1 MDSSIN
7 LLKVL
12 NTYFGYTSFK
22 KGQEAI
28 IQSVLKNQNTLALL
42 PTGGGKSLCYQI
54 PALALPGLCLVI
66 SPLIALMDDQVKE
79 LRKRNITAFSLQ
91 SGTTR
96 VEFANIMEATINS
109 NCKFLFVSPERLQSS
124 LFKEYLPALPINLIA
139 VDEAH
144 CISQWGFDFRPSYL
158 NILDTIEE
166 KPTVPILALTATA
179 TQKVQDDICKQLT
192 LSEHKKFVTFKDSF
206 ARKNIALQVQHSES
220 IFYSIEQ
227 FFENETGSAIIYCPT
242 RKQTK
247 EIASFLTLK
256 HKSAKAYHAG
266 LPKDER
272 RIIQQSWMKNET
284 QIMVCTSAFGM
295 GINKPDVRLIIHTST
310 PDNLESYYQE
320 VGRAGRDGQA
330 ARAVLLTSHNTPK
343 QLLLLI
349 QQKFPTLE
357 TLRTIYNALMQFLQ
371 IPVYETSGGSYDFN
385 LKDFIKKFNI
395 DIHTTINGIKALEQE
410 GWITF
415 NEQLFHLA
423 TVQFVSNRDT
433 LNSIENNYPALDPI
447 VKMLLRTYEGI
458 LTFPK
463 TISEKFIANTLKIE
477 KNEVIQLLAQL
488 HKMNIID
495 YIPQKEEPQIILTK
509 ERVPA
514 NDLHINQ
521 SIYNNRKNEYA
532 ARIHCMID
540 YIQNTSDCRNK
551 LVCAYFD
558 EQLQNNCGICDNC
571 KSFSQSHTASF
582 IKKTI
587 EQRIK
592 SICTHPIHFSAI
604 VKNIS
609 EFDKED
615 IKTVLKEM
623 LLENMIQQTT
633 DGLFILK
640 K

>member
-1 MDSSIN
+1 MDSNIN
-7 LLKVL
+7 LLKIL
-12 NTYFGYTSFK
+12 NTYFGYTGFR

-28 IQSVLKNQNTLALL
+28 ILSVLKNQNTLALL

-54 PALALPGLCLVI
+54 PALAMPGLCLVI
-66 SPLIALMDDQVKE
+66 SPLVALMDDQVKE

-91 SGTTR
+91 SGISR
-96 VEFANIMEATINS
+96 IAFQNIMEAAINS

-158 NILDTIEE
+158 NILETLEE
-166 KPTVPILALTATA
+166 KPAVPVLALTATA
-179 TQKVQDDICKQLT
+179 TQKVQDDICEQL
-192 LSEHKKFVTFKDSF
+192 SIGEHKKFVTFKDSF
-206 ARKNIALQVQHSES
+206 ARKNIALQVLHSES
-220 IFYSIEQ
+220 VFYSIEQ
-227 FFENETGSAIIYCPT
+227 LFENETGSAIIYCPT

-256 HKSAKAYHAG
+256 NKLAKAYHAG

-272 RIIQQSWMKNET
+272 KAIQQSWMNNET

-295 GINKPDVRLIIHTST
+295 GINKPDVRLIIHTNT

-330 ARAVLLTSHNTPK
+330 AKAILLTNHNTPK

-357 TLRTIYNALMQFLQ
+357 ALRTIYNALMQFLQ
-371 IPVYETSGGSYDFN
+371 IPVYEQSGGSYDFN

-410 GWITF
+410 GWIAF
-415 NEQLFHLA
+415 NEQIFHLA
-423 TVQFVSNRDT
+423 TVQFISDRDT
-433 LNSIENNYPALDPI
+433 LNNIENNFPALDPI

-463 TISEKFIANTLKIE
+463 TISEKFIAGNLKIE
-477 KNEVIQLLAQL
+477 KEEVVQLLAQL

-495 YIPQKEEPQIILTK
+495 YVPQKEEPQIILTK
-509 ERVPA
+509 DRVPA
-514 NDLHINQ
+514 TEIHIHP
-521 SIYNNRKNEYA
+521 SSYHNRKNEYTK
-532 ARIHCMID
+532 RIQSIIH
-540 YIQNTSDCRNK
+540 YIQNTQDCRNK

-558 EQLQNNCGICDNC
+558 EPLQNNCGICDNC
-571 KSFSQSHTASF
+571 KSFTKSHTASY

-592 SICTHPIHFSAI
+592 SICTDPIHFSAI
-604 VKNIS
+604 VKNNA

-623 LLENMIQQTT
+623 LSENRIQQTT
-633 DGLFILK
+633 DGFFLLK